1 MTMNASSDAAGR
13 DSKGRRSIIDA
24 ESRFVG
30 TYTTTNELQIEGQ
43 YEGTINCTGLVTV
56 AESAEVD
63 AQVTAGAVA
72 VEGRLR
78 GDVGC
83 RGRFEI
89 FPSGQVEA
97 KVEAASIVVH
107 DGARFDGEMRM
118 RAADENKA
126 TEGSATSVEP
136 RPGRR
141 TSHAETAGL
150 PRLHAES
157 PPANGRSSSGATDA
171 QPDSELTSSSGQ
183 PTDPAA
189 GA

>member
-1 MTMNASSDAAGR
+1 MTMDGGSGAAGSN
-13 DSKGRRSIIDA
+13 SKGRRSIIDA

-56 AESAEVD
+56 SESAEVD

-97 KVEAASIVVH
+97 KVEAGSIVVH

-118 RAADENKA
+118 RAADDDKG
-126 TEGSATSVEP
+126 TEGSTSVEP

-141 TSHAETAGL
+141 TSHTETAGF

-171 QPDSELTSSSGQ
+171 QTDSELSGSSGQ
-183 PTDPAA
+183 PADPAS

>member
-1 MTMNASSDAAGR
+1 MTMNSGSDAARGN
-13 DSKGRRSIIDA
+13 STRRSVIDS

-30 TYTTTNELQIEGQ
+30 TYTTSNELQIEGQ
-43 YEGTINCTGLVTV
+43 YEGTINCAGTVTV
-56 AESAEVD
+56 SESAEVD
-63 AQVTAGAVA
+63 AHVTAGAVA

-89 FPSGQVEA
+89 FPTGQVEA

-107 DGARFDGEMRM
+107 DGARFEGEMRM
-118 RAADENKA
+118 RAADEN
-126 TEGSATSVEP
+126 TGEEGSTTSVEP

-141 TSHAETAGL
+141 ATHAETAGL

-157 PPANGRSSSGATDA
+157 PRANGRNSSGVADA
-171 QPDSELTSSSGQ
+171 QADRELTGSSG
-183 PTDPAA
+183 PPADPAP
-189 GA
+189 GD